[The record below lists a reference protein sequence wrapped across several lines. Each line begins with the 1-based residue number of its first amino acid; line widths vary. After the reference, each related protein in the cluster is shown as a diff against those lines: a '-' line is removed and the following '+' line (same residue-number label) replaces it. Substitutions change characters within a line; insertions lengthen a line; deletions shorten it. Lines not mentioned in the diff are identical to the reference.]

1 MKLGII
7 IGSIRE
13 GRSSQYLAALVEKQ
27 ANNLDGVE
35 TTVLDLRDFNLPMF
49 NEAISPKYNP
59 NRRTNTEGK
68 KWLDALSAQDAF
80 VIVSPEYNRAVPGVL
95 KNAFDYIAHEVSD
108 KPFALISHGSYNG
121 GFTLANLRVMVPELG
136 GISIPAMIGIQYGQF
151 DEKGTYIGDESTLT
165 GRIDS
170 QLADLRRYSEA
181 LMSVRN

>member
-13 GRSSQYLAALVEKQ
+13 GRSSQHLAALVEKQ

-95 KNAFDYIAHEVSD
+95 KNAFDYIAHEVND

-136 GISIPAMIGIQYGQF
+136 GISIPAMIGIPYGQF